1 MDAQGAVYLD
11 AMRLI
16 GEVED
21 EVSAEKRKAQPKPVQ
36 GAQ

>member
-21 EVSAEKRKAQPKPVQ
+21 EVTAEQRAKANKPQ
-36 GAQ
+36 GAT